1 MTVGEIN
8 GDDFFDALVDGQI
21 KGTKEK
27 IVSVFF
33 FALFII
39 VMPIIIMNLLVGK
52 SVVCLLSLNL
62 RVSFLFISLFLSLPP
77 T

>member
-33 FALFII
+33 FVLFII
-39 VMPIIIMNLLVGK
+39 VMPIIIMNLLVGN
-52 SVVCLLSLNL
+52 SVI
-62 RVSFLFISLFLSLPP
+62 RVSR
-77 T
+77 